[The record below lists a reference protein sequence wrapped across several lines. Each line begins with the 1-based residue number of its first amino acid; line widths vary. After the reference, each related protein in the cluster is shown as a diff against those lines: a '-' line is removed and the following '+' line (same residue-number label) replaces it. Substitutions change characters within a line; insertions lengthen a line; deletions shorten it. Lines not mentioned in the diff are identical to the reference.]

1 METTVDYE
9 VDQAALDFIEQS
21 PKQLLIDGQW
31 VPAVSGMTF
40 APINPATA
48 QVLTQ
53 VAHADEADI
62 DLAVKAARRAFE
74 HPSWAGIGP
83 HERERFLVKIA
94 DLMDAHAEELATIE
108 TLNNGMPLFNSR
120 WMVAEAAKVFRYY
133 GGWPTKIHGNTN
145 PIDPTG
151 FAYTLREPLG
161 VCAAIIPWNGPIF
174 AASWKIAPALA
185 CGNTVV
191 IKPSELT
198 PLSLLRLGELL
209 LEAGLPAGVVNIV
222 PGVGAGAG
230 NALVEHP
237 DVNKVAFTGSTA
249 VGKNIMRTAATTL
262 KKVSLELGGKSPTII
277 FPDADLDKAI
287 AAAAMG
293 FTLGSGQGCVC
304 GTRVFIHESMYEEV
318 AARIVTIAKNLVLGP
333 GVAPTT
339 QIGPITNEKQFQ
351 KIKEYIAIG
360 IAEGCTL
367 AAGGGQAGTEG
378 YFIQPTVFTHVTNGM
393 RLAQE
398 EIFGPVG
405 VLISFKDEN
414 DVVFQSNDVQ
424 YGLSASVW
432 TKDISRAHRVARAL
446 QAGSVWVN
454 TIFEMDTIYP
464 FGGYKQSGLGREMGE
479 EAIAA
484 YTQVKSVVV
493 RY

>member
-1 METTVDYE
+1 METTVDYD
-9 VDQAALDFIEQS
+9 VNQAALDFIKQS
-21 PKQLLIDGQW
+21 PKSLLIDGQW
-31 VPAVSGMTF
+31 VPAVSGKTF
-40 APINPATA
+40 APLNPATA
-48 QVLTQ
+48 EVLTH
-53 VAHADEADI
+53 VALADKEDI
-62 DLAVKAARRAFE
+62 DLAVQAARRAFE

-83 HERERFLVKIA
+83 HERERFLGRIA
-94 DLMDAHAEELATIE
+94 DLMETHAEELATIE
-108 TLNNGMPLFNSR
+108 TLNNGMPLAVSR
-120 WMVAEAAKVFRYY
+120 WLVAEAAKVFRYY
-133 GGWPTKIHGNTN
+133 SGWPTKIQGNTN

-161 VCAAIIPWNGPIF
+161 VCGAIIPWNGPLF
-174 AASWKIAPALA
+174 AASWKIAPAIA

-222 PGVGAGAG
+222 PGQGSGAG

-237 DVNKVAFTGSTA
+237 DVNKIAFTGSTA
-249 VGKNIMRTAATTL
+249 IGKQILQASATTL
-262 KKVSLELGGKSPTII
+262 KKVTLELGGKSPTII
-277 FPDADLDKAI
+277 FPDADLNKAI

-293 FTLGSGQGCVC
+293 FTQGSGQGCVC
-304 GTRVFIHESMYEEV
+304 GTRVFIHESIYEEV
-318 AARIVTIAKNLVLGP
+318 AARIVQIVKKLILGP
-333 GVAPTT
+333 GLDPAT
-339 QIGPITNEKQFQ
+339 QIGPITNAKQFQ
-351 KIKEYIAIG
+351 KIKDYIAIG
-360 IAEGCTL
+360 MEEGCTL
-367 AAGGGQAGTEG
+367 AAGGSQAGTEG

-393 RLAQE
+393 RLTQE

-405 VLISFKDEN
+405 VLISFQDEA
-414 DVVFQSNDVQ
+414 DAVFQSNDVQ

-454 TIFEMDTIYP
+454 TIFEMDAIFP

-479 EAIAA
+479 EAITA